1 MSQPI
6 MNGGYYFSPS
16 GTPYTYQVGQLGHPS
31 TFQNVISNLKQLAF
45 LYKNFFTI
53 IFNLI
58 RVVVIREAPFGN
70 VLFPFILALT

>member
-16 GTPYTYQVGQLGHPS
+16 GTPYTYQVPGI
-31 TFQNVISNLKQLAF
+31 FQNVISNLKQLAI
-45 LYKNFFTI
+45 LYKRELSII

-58 RVVVIREAPFGN
+58 GVVVIREAPFGN
-70 VLFPFILALT
+70 VLFPFIWALT

>member
-16 GTPYTYQVGQLGHPS
+16 GTPYTYQVPA
-31 TFQNVISNLKQLAF
+31 NWVISNLKQIAILNKRE
-45 LYKNFFTI
+45 LSII

-58 RVVVIREAPFGN
+58 GVVVIREAPFGN
-70 VLFPFILALT
+70 VLFPFIWALT